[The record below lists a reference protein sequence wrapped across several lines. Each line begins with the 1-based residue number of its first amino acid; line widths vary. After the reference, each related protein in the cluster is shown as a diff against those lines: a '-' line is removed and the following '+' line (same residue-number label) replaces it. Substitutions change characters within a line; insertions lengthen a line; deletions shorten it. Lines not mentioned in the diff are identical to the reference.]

1 MSSKTAVAALIVLA
15 TGTVTACATTDSSQA
30 AGGGIDARHQHLRD
44 AKQGP
49 AASSDSPIGQPGTKP
64 LHDHRE
70 MK

>member
-1 MSSKTAVAALIVLA
+1 MLSKTVAAALVALA
-15 TGTVTACATTDSSQA
+15 AGTLTACATTDSSQS
-30 AGGGIDARHQHLRD
+30 AGGTIDARHQHLRD

-49 AASSDSPIGQPGTKP
+49 AASSASVTGQPVAKL

>member
-1 MSSKTAVAALIVLA
+1 MFSKTAVAALMLLA
-15 TGTVTACATTDSSQA
+15 AGSVTACATTDSSQA
-30 AGGGIDARHQHLRD
+30 AGGNIDARHQHLRD

-49 AASSDSPIGQPGTKP
+49 AASRDSPIGQPGTKP

>member
-1 MSSKTAVAALIVLA
+1 MLTKAASAALIVLA
-15 TGTVTACATTDSSQA
+15 AGTVTACASTDSSQA
-30 AGGGIDARHQHLRD
+30 VSGGIDARHQHLRD

-49 AASSDSPIGQPGTKP
+49 AASIDSPIGQPGRKP